1 MSLSI
6 KQFLDMT
13 GKEKCTILKSIRVRL
28 AEVNN
33 IPFMPHPCDNIGD
46 CNGTC
51 SVCDA
56 ESQWL
61 LSTMK
66 EMEKK
71 GYPIIYSLLDNYKF
85 QSEIVCIES
94 IP

>member
-6 KQFLDMT
+6 KQISDMT

-33 IPFMPHPCDNIGD
+33 IPYTPHPCDNIGD
-46 CNGTC
+46 CYGTC

-61 LSTMK
+61 LSMMK
-66 EMEKK
+66 EKKKK
-71 GYPIIYSLLDNYKF
+71 GYPIIFSVLDADMF
-85 QSEIVCIES
+85 QSETACIDYV
-94 IP
+94 P

>member
-6 KQFLDMT
+6 KQILDMT

-33 IPFMPHPCDNIGD
+33 IQFIPHLCDNIGD
-46 CNGTC
+46 CKGTC

-66 EMEKK
+66 EMEKR
-71 GYPIIYSLLDNYKF
+71 GYPIIYSLLDANKF
-85 QSEIVCIES
+85 QSEKVCIEC